1 MARKSGSRQP
11 VAFPRGWGYRAA
23 VPRVNTRRRRWSLM
37 APNQPDTRGA
47 SSEAAD
53 SSPVQPQRSGV
64 VGRRQALRLGAVAA
78 GVAATGAIA
87 SEAHAGHVQPLPS
100 PDRPPLAHTLISY
113 EEVRLAF
120 RNHGMHLELLDR
132 PITPLG
138 SHYQLIHFD
147 VPTLK
152 SEGYTV
158 QVKGRVRK
166 PLTLTLENL
175 KRRKRVTDQATLL
188 ECAGSGRS
196 YAHPRS
202 IYVPWFNEDIGV
214 FRNTGTPLGPILREA
229 GLLGDATEVVFTG
242 HDAGWDLGIRH
253 HFERAL
259 PIDEAMLD
267 GVILAWEVNGQ
278 PLLPAHGFP
287 LRLIVPTWY
296 GMASV
301 KWLKAIT
308 VIDHP
313 FEGVEQQQVYRL
325 TSSSSDTGRAVQ
337 KKAVRAAMMPPGY
350 PDLITR
356 HRFVEPGRVELQGMA
371 WSGYGPIAKVEVS
384 TDDRQTW
391 RDATLLEP
399 VSPFAWTPWT
409 FTWDVRRRGEYI
421 VSSRATD
428 SAGNVQPLRPFW
440 NVQGM
445 AQNGVERIGVTVS

>member
-1 MARKSGSRQP
+1 
-11 VAFPRGWGYRAA
+11 
-23 VPRVNTRRRRWSLM
+23 M

-47 SSEAAD
+47 SSETAD
-53 SSPVQPQRSGV
+53 SSPVQLQRSGV

-87 SEAHAGHVQPLPS
+87 PEAHAGHVQPLPS
-100 PDRPPLAHTLISY
+100 PDRPPPAHTLVSY

-147 VPTLK
+147 VPTLR

-166 PLTLTLENL
+166 PLTLNLENL

-188 ECAGSGRS
+188 ECAGTGRS
-196 YAHPRS
+196 YSHPRS

-214 FRNTGTPLGPILREA
+214 FRYTGTPLGPILREA
-229 GLLGDATEVVFTG
+229 GLLDDAVEVVFTG
-242 HDAGWDLGIRH
+242 HDEGYDLGVRH

-259 PIDEAMLD
+259 PIKEAMAD
-267 GVILAWEVNGQ
+267 GVILAWEANGQ

-287 LRLIVPTWY
+287 LRLLVPTWY

-301 KWLKAIT
+301 KWLKSIT

-313 FEGVEQQQVYRL
+313 FQGVQQAQVYRQTF
-325 TSSSSDTGRAVQ
+325 TSGDTGRPIQ
-337 KKAVRAAMMPPGY
+337 KKAVRSSLKPPGI
-350 PDLITR
+350 PDLMSR
-356 HRFVEPGRVELQGMA
+356 QRFAGRGEVVIRGKA
-371 WSGYGPIAKVEVS
+371 WSGYGPITRVQVS
-384 TDDRQTW
+384 TDGFRTF
-391 RDATLLEP
+391 RDAVLEEP
-399 VSPFAWTPWT
+399 VSPFSWTPWH
-409 FTWDVRRRGEYI
+409 FTWQATPGRHVIG
-421 VSSRATD
+421 SRATD
-428 SAGNVQPLRPFW
+428 VRGHKQPLRPFF
-440 NVQGM
+440 NIQGM
-445 AQNGVERIGVTVS
+445 AQNAVEPVAVQVT